1 MSIIAFTCATLG
13 GALNPVKVAGSAGEI
28 SVGRNQ
34 KAPVVM
40 TGYIGAG
47 RVKDADG
54 EYKPSAFGR
63 LSAKAALVGEG
74 DKQRLAGEAEGGV
87 RFVLFKNGKKK
98 SENDPDYTGNL
109 EVGDVVYPLFGRK
122 IKTEAGSFIGLSS
135 GEAEPRKERG
145 KTDSAPAHADSSY
158 GTPDADDVP
167 FAPIARRSHI

>member
-34 KAPVVM
+34 KSAVVM
-40 TGYIGAG
+40 EGYIGAG
-47 RVKDADG
+47 RVKGADG

-74 DKQRLAGEAEGGV
+74 DKQRLVGEVEGGL

-98 SENDPDYTGNL
+98 EGSDLDYTGNL
-109 EVGDVVYPLFGRK
+109 EVGDVMYPLFGSK
-122 IKTEAGSFIGLSS
+122 VKTDPGSFIRVWS

-145 KTDSAPAHADSSY
+145 NTGGTPAHGDSSY